1 MDKIYTSDGVDGS
14 GSSNN
19 NGGGAKLSDSA
30 LYGIDDEIVGQYE
43 SMGFPRDK
51 TIQVLRRMGIKS
63 FKGVGNKSELE
74 NKILE
79 ELLRECQ

>member
-1 MDKIYTSDGVDGS
+1 M
-14 GSSNN
+14 
-19 NGGGAKLSDSA
+19 SDSA

-63 FKGVGNKSELE
+63 FKGVGIKVNWKTKSWKNYYENVNKSS
-74 NKILE
+74 
-79 ELLRECQ
+79 